1 MRPLSVVVVVAVSSL
16 LLLACEGPKGPAG
29 PVGPV
34 GLTGPA
40 GPAGP
45 SLQVVSEEGT
55 VLSRNYTEANDS
67 FISIPLGQD
76 GVNEPVV
83 LLVGLENANGVFVEW
98 EESKSVIW
106 GGTEARF
113 TVAGTSG
120 WYVLLSDPNKNLLNR
135 NYQVKFVWDEP

>member
-1 MRPLSVVVVVAVSSL
+1 MRPLSVVAIVVVSS

-83 LLVGLENANGVFVEW
+83 LLLGWKMPTECSLNGRNRKVL
-98 EESKSVIW
+98 S
-106 GGTEARF
+106 GEAQRL
-113 TVAGTSG
+113 A
-120 WYVLLSDPNKNLLNR
+120 LR
-135 NYQVKFVWDEP
+135 